1 MKFPYEGFHQSIA
14 CRFNLVVEFH
24 VEQGTAGR
32 ITGANYTQRWRELI
46 WRCIPSS
53 TRNQSNAWTRIS
65 SSLCRWQWAASSSY
79 VSRLYCTA
87 HRIGIHFMKAIPR
100 AYLSNQ
106 DINGESGEGGR
117 FRSMITASTV
127 FCFACNVIDYRP
139 TENAPRFNCLD
150 CRGKRFSSFISHCG
164 RKTQSDITF
173 RIHYRSN
180 VKNNR
185 LQI

>member
-1 MKFPYEGFHQSIA
+1 MNANIVIVMPMTMSREFRRT
-14 CRFNLVVEFH
+14 CRVCIVPH
-24 VEQGTAGR
+24 TA
-32 ITGANYTQRWRELI
+32 
-46 WRCIPSS
+46 S
-53 TRNQSNAWTRIS
+53 
-65 SSLCRWQWAASSSY
+65 
-79 VSRLYCTA
+79 
-87 HRIGIHFMKAIPR
+87 GIHFMKAILR

-106 DINGESGEGGR
+106 DINGGKRGGGR
-117 FRSMITASTV
+117 FRSMITASTI

-150 CRGKRFSSFISHCG
+150 CHGKRFSSFISHCG

>member
-1 MKFPYEGFHQSIA
+1 MKFPFEGFHQSIA
-14 CRFNLVVEFH
+14 RRFNLVVEFH

-106 DINGESGEGGR
+106 DINGGSGGGR
-117 FRSMITASTV
+117 SISLDDYSVYHILFRV
-127 FCFACNVIDYRP
+127 QCNWLPSD
-139 TENAPRFNCLD
+139 
-150 CRGKRFSSFISHCG
+150 
-164 RKTQSDITF
+164 RKCAAF
-173 RIHYRSN
+173 
-180 VKNNR
+180 
-185 LQI
+185 